1 MKDYLVTGA
10 AGFIGSKL
18 LKKLKEK
25 GFEADGIDNFKYS
38 PKKNVL
44 NRNIYKVDIVFKI
57 ELSKIIKNYRT
68 IIHLAAVDDRKKFI
82 KNFSES
88 NNINIL
94 GTLNILDLL
103 NPVNQL
109 FFHPIWFMVKVQSS
123 YLLKNIQPFVTN
135 LILYQKFVV
144 KA

>member
-25 GFEADGIDNFKYS
+25 GFEADGIDNFSYS

-44 NRNIYKVDIVFKI
+44 NRDIFKVDITNKI
-57 ELSKIIKNYRT
+57 ELSKIIKNYKT

-82 KNFSES
+82 KKFSES

-103 NPVNQL
+103 NPSQSFV
-109 FFHPIWFMVKVQSS
+109 FFSSNMV
-123 YLLKNIQPFVTN
+123 YGEGENLLV
-135 LILYQKFVV
+135 Y
-144 KA
+144 